1 MKDRI
6 IVINIKF
13 NSWKRAQS
21 LDEEWI
27 KNRLR
32 IFAEY
37 TLNSI
42 KAQIRQDFIVI
53 MKCREEMFDFTI
65 NEAKKIMPIPENVI
79 FLNCIKKSSEFELLK
94 ELIAGYKYYY
104 EVRLDSD
111 DMYAKTYIDML
122 YKYNPKDETEVL
134 INQEGYI
141 YDTKTGR
148 LAPYHYA
155 SPPYYTF
162 IYKVEDYL
170 KGFRYNLGDIGHRN
184 VILLK
189 HEILK
194 GNNFL
199 FIIHGDNIH
208 SSFELL
214 ISYRGKPIEDGKEEI
229 LEGFGIVEGS
239 QNK

>member
-6 IVINIKF
+6 VVINIKF
-13 NSWKRAQS
+13 TSWRRTQS
-21 LDEEWI
+21 LDKEWI

-42 KAQIRQDFIVI
+42 KAQTRQDFIVI
-53 MKCREEMFDFTI
+53 MKCSEELFDFTI
-65 NEAKKIMPIPENVI
+65 NEAKNIMSIPENVI
-79 FLNCIKKSSEFELLK
+79 FLNCIKKSSEFKLLK
-94 ELIAGYKYYY
+94 ELVAGYIYYY
-104 EVRLDSD
+104 ETRLDSD
-111 DMYAKTYIDML
+111 DMYIKTYVDML
-122 YKYNPKDETEVL
+122 YKYTPKDETEVL

-148 LAPYHYA
+148 LAPYHYT
-155 SPPYYTF
+155 SPPNYTF

-170 KGFRYNLGDIGHRN
+170 KGFRYDLGNVGHRN
-184 VILLK
+184 AILLK

-199 FIIHGDNIH
+199 FIIHKDNIH
-208 SSFELL
+208 STFDSL
-214 ISYRGKPIEDGKEEI
+214 ISYRGELIEEGKEDI
-229 LEGFGIVEGS
+229 LKGFGLVEG
-239 QNK
+239 N